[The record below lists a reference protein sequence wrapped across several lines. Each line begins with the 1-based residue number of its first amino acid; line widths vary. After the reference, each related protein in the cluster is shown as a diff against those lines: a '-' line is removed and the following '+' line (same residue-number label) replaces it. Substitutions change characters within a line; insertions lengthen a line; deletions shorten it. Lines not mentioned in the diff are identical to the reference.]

1 MADLSLLTKQLDAEL
16 HLRSVPDYP
25 GAMNGLQLQNRTG
38 RIRRIVAAVDACLP
52 VIQAAAALPGPVL
65 LLVHHGMFWSGA
77 QCITGP
83 VFAKINT
90 ALQADLALYSAHIP
104 LDVHPRLGN
113 NAVLAK
119 ALGFIRTQPFFDWK
133 GIQLGVR
140 AQVTLTRDA
149 LVRKLSTA
157 VGGPVHVC
165 AGGPAAVKSAGIITG
180 GAGSEIAAIAAT
192 GVDTFITGEGPHWSY
207 TAAEELGV
215 NILYGGHYA
224 TETFGVK
231 AAAAWLA
238 AKHRLPWQFIDH
250 PTGL

>member
-1 MADLSLLTKQLDAEL
+1 MAQLSLLTKQLDAEL
-16 HLRSVPDYP
+16 NLRGVPDYS
-25 GAMNGLQLQNRTG
+25 GAMNGLQLQNRSGTV
-38 RIRRIVAAVDACLP
+38 RRIVAAVDACLP
-52 VIQAAAALPGPVL
+52 VVQAVAAMEGPVL

-77 QCITGP
+77 QCVTGP
-83 VFAKINT
+83 VFEKLHA
-90 ALQADLALYSAHIP
+90 AMQADLAIYSAHIP

-119 ALGFIRTQPFFDWK
+119 AMGFVRTQPFFDWK
-133 GIQLGVR
+133 GIKLGVR
-140 AQVTLTRDA
+140 AQVNMTREALTKKLTAA
-149 LVRKLSTA
+149 L
-157 VGGPVHVC
+157 GGAGHVC
-165 AGGPAAVKSAGIITG
+165 PGGPAKVKDVGIITG

-215 NILYGGHYA
+215 NLLYGGHYA

-238 AKHRLPWQFIDH
+238 AKHRLPWEFLDH

>member
-16 HLRSVPDYP
+16 NLSAVPDYP
-25 GAMNGLQLQNRTG
+25 GALNGLQLQNRSG
-38 RIRRIVAAVDACLP
+38 KVRRIVAAVDACLP
-52 VIQAAAALPGPVL
+52 VVQAAAALPGPVL

-77 QCITGP
+77 QHVSGV
-83 VFAKINT
+83 VFEKLHA
-90 ALQADLALYSAHIP
+90 AMQADLAIYSAHIP

-119 ALGFIRTQPFFDWK
+119 ALGFIKSQPFFDWK
-133 GIQLGVR
+133 GIKLGLR
-140 AQVTLTRDA
+140 ARVHLTREA
-149 LVRKLSTA
+149 LVKKLSAA
-157 VGGPVHVC
+157 VSGPVHVC
-165 AGGPAAVKSAGIITG
+165 AGGPARVTDIGIITG
-180 GAGSEIAAIAAT
+180 GAGSEIAAMAAT

-215 NILYGGHYA
+215 NLLYGGHYA

-238 AKHRLPWQFIDH
+238 AKHRLPWEFLDH

>member
-1 MADLSLLTKQLDAEL
+1 MTDLSILTKELDTTLNIRAI
-16 HLRSVPDYP
+16 PDYS
-25 GAMNGLQLQNRTG
+25 GALNGLQLQNG
-38 RIRRIVAAVDACLP
+38 GKVKRIVASVDACLP
-52 VIQAAAALPGPVL
+52 VVKAAAALEGPAL

-77 QCITGP
+77 QCITGS
-83 VFAKINT
+83 VYAKLHT
-90 ALQADLALYSAHIP
+90 AMRADMAIYSAHLP
-104 LDVHPRLGN
+104 LDVHPKLGN

-119 ALGFIRTQPFFDWK
+119 ALGIVRTEPFFDFNGLK
-133 GIQLGVR
+133 VGLRAKVKISRDSLVKKLG
-140 AQVTLTRDA
+140 AATGA
-149 LVRKLSTA
+149 
-157 VGGPVHVC
+157 PVHLC
-165 AGGPAAVKSAGIITG
+165 AGGPAQVREVGIITG

-215 NILYGGHYA
+215 NLLYGGHYA

-238 AKHRLPWQFIDH
+238 TKHRLPWEFIDH